1 MALGGRPVPAYIG
14 AMLSDTDRNR
24 HFPSL
29 EGMTYLNT
37 AAEGIPPVAAGEAL
51 RRYFSDKIRGMDG
64 RVLFAREFDAC
75 RESAAGLLGLSA
87 DEVSFA
93 SSTSEAYNLLAT
105 AMSFSGGD
113 DLVITNLDFPSGV
126 TPWLQHGDGPIVR
139 LWEHRDGVLEL
150 DDLAAMLSE
159 KTKLVQVSLVSF
171 LTGYRLPWASF
182 RDLVRQRA
190 PRAILAVDV
199 TQAAG
204 RIELDCLDADCLLA
218 STYKWL
224 LGTHGG
230 CLVAVPTHARD
241 KVVVRAGG
249 WFHLANAFES
259 DRFSRVEPFPGVR
272 GFAVGMPVYPAIY
285 ALQAGIETI
294 RETGIAAIAAHADA
308 LVARLHEGLADLGYA
323 TLSPAQP
330 GNSSGIAAIRTTDD
344 AAIHSH
350 LLSRNIHVMC
360 QAGRIR
366 FAVHGYNRR
375 EDIDAVIAALAD
387 YRANS

>member
-1 MALGGRPVPAYIG
+1 
-14 AMLSDTDRNR
+14 MLDDTARARN
-24 HFPSL
+24 FPSL

-37 AAEGIPPVAAGEAL
+37 AAEGIPPLAAGEAL
-51 RRYFSDKIRGMDG
+51 QRYFSHKLMGMDG
-64 RVLFAREFDAC
+64 RVLFGREFDAC
-75 RESAAGLLGLSA
+75 RESAAALLGLSA

-105 AMSFSGGD
+105 AVSFGEGD

-126 TPWLQHGDGPIVR
+126 TPWLRHGDGPVVQ

-150 DDLAAMLSE
+150 DDLAVMLSE

-171 LTGYRLPWASF
+171 LTGYRLDWKPF
-182 RDLVRQRA
+182 RDLVRELA
-190 PRAILAVDV
+190 PQAILAVDV

-204 RIELDCLDADCLLA
+204 RVDLDCLDADCILA
-218 STYKWL
+218 SSYKWL

-230 CLVAVPTHARD
+230 CLVAVPDHARERL
-241 KVVVRAGG
+241 VVRAGG

-272 GFAVGMPVYPAIY
+272 GFTVGMPVYPAVY
-285 ALQAGIETI
+285 ALRAGIETI
-294 RETGIAAIAAHADA
+294 QETGVIAIAAHADA
-308 LVARLHEGLADLGYA
+308 LVARLHDGLADLGYS

-330 GNSSGIAAIRTTDD
+330 GNSSGIVAMRTTDD
-344 AAIHSH
+344 AAIHAH

-366 FAVHGYNRR
+366 FAIHGYNRI
-375 EDIDAVIAALAD
+375 EDIDAVVEGLAD
-387 YRANS
+387 YREKS